1 MGLLSCCERHRVGH
15 HLVPTRVEL
24 CTRPSPH
31 KRKPQS
37 RRCSGPPQHLAALIR
52 ATPEQGGTH
61 PRSAHSP
68 PTLPSVSLARGP
80 RAFRRGGQEFVHIGH
95 EAVSITKIRS
105 QVKRLKVG
113 ARRDTTS
120 RLTTEPDLKRT
131 GRLSSKEANSWPLPT
146 PRSNTGCFMKYVS
159 ISFLSL
165 QNFVRMSGTDFPKS
179 VKSK

>member
-80 RAFRRGGQEFVHIGH
+80 RAFRRGGQEFVHIEH

-105 QVKRLKVG
+105 QVKRLKHVG

-120 RLTTEPDLKRT
+120 RLATEPRGQGWLR
-131 GRLSSKEANSWPLPT
+131 SKVAIPVVARYNPLLPLL
-146 PRSNTGCFMKYVS
+146 GV
-159 ISFLSL
+159 L
-165 QNFVRMSGTDFPKS
+165 
-179 VKSK
+179 